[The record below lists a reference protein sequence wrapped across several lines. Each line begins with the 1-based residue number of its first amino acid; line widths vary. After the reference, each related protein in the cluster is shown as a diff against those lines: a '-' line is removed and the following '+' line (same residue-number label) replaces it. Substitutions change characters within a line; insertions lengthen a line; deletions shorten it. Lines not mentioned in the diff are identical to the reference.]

1 MFLLTGVD
9 LFDPREQLIVILWEE
24 QGYDRHRSWQIRQPA
39 PQSKLL
45 KRRQRACS
53 ACFVPV
59 MQKMQINRNFPLSQN
74 VHPAK
79 LLDEY
84 IKRHY

>member
-39 PQSKLL
+39 PQSKLREL
-45 KRRQRACS
+45 YPKGLLRLLCADD
-53 ACFVPV
+53 AEKGF
-59 MQKMQINRNFPLSQN
+59 ITQN
-74 VHPAK
+74 VHPA
-79 LLDEY
+79 ETS
-84 IKRHY
+84 R